1 MGRLPKEKI
10 DRVQQM
16 LDDGYTAPEISKE
29 VGCSESTVY
38 RYKKKEMGNGEEKT
52 TEKFL
57 LDLAKNYL
65 QTIDQVAYNLWSA
78 NEEASGQF
86 FQIHSSQS
94 ALELVAKCFRTLG
107 EKPGRELVD
116 AYWELVKGKFLDI
129 EIKYLSS
136 DEMKL
141 KKEWVTFLRQHYP
154 GKLAELVI

>member
-1 MGRLPKEKI
+1 M
-10 DRVQQM
+10 
-16 LDDGYTAPEISKE
+16 
-29 VGCSESTVY
+29 C
-38 RYKKKEMGNGEEKT
+38 NGEEKT

-65 QTIDQVAYNLWSA
+65 KTIDQVAYNLWSA
-78 NEEASGQF
+78 NKEASGKF

-94 ALELVAKCFRTLG
+94 ALELVTKCFQTLG

-116 AYWELVKGKFLDI
+116 VYWELVKGKFLDI

-141 KKEWVTFLRQHYP
+141 KKEWVTLLRQHYP
-154 GKLAELVI
+154 EKLAELVI